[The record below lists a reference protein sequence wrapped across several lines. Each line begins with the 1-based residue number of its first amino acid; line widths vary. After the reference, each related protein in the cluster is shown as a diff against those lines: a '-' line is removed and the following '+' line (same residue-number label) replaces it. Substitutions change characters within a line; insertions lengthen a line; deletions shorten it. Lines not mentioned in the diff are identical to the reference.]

1 MIEESIKLPCGQL
14 IKNRFCKSAMTE
26 RIAGQDNFV
35 NKRHLNLYDFWSKSG
50 AGILLTGNVQIDRMH
65 MEGPSN
71 VCIEKST
78 YKEQFKKLKEWAEV
92 SESHGSKLWM
102 QLSHAGRQ
110 TPGEMNSAPLAPS
123 SVPLDIKAPGRKFGA
138 PVAMTEEQII
148 DVINRFIFAATVA
161 QDSGFSGIQI
171 HSAHGYLMSEFLS
184 PDVNKRT
191 DAWGG
196 AIKNRS
202 RALVEIIRGC
212 RKRLGSDFPISVK
225 INSSDFQKG
234 GFSAEDSIEVAKILS
249 SEKID
254 LLEISGGTYEHVSFL
269 DAGEDLGIN
278 SKPKEIRRESTIARE
293 AYFLEYAKDIRKV
306 INIPLMVTGGFRTKK
321 AMNSAL
327 KEGFC
332 EVIGVARPLC
342 SHPYCVQDLLDGQI
356 EKLPSY
362 EERLRLGNGWLSPNS
377 PFNLVR
383 AANFLSSQYWFYTQI
398 KKMADGKPPDLS
410 FGPLAALLSEYKI
423 DYRGYRDFKKAI

>member
-1 MIEESIKLPCGQL
+1 M
-14 IKNRFCKSAMTE
+14 
-26 RIAGQDNFV
+26 
-35 NKRHLNLYDFWSKSG
+35 
-50 AGILLTGNVQIDRMH
+50 
-65 MEGPSN
+65 
-71 VCIEKST
+71 
-78 YKEQFKKLKEWAEV
+78 
-92 SESHGSKLWM
+92 
-102 QLSHAGRQ
+102 
-110 TPGEMNSAPLAPS
+110 
-123 SVPLDIKAPGRKFGA
+123 
-138 PVAMTEEQII
+138 
-148 DVINRFIFAATVA
+148 
-161 QDSGFSGIQI
+161 
-171 HSAHGYLMSEFLS
+171 
-184 PDVNKRT
+184 
-191 DAWGG
+191 
-196 AIKNRS
+196 
-202 RALVEIIRGC
+202 
-212 RKRLGSDFPISVK
+212 
-225 INSSDFQKG
+225 
-234 GFSAEDSIEVAKILS
+234 
-249 SEKID
+249 
-254 LLEISGGTYEHVSFL
+254 

-293 AYFLEYAKDIRKV
+293 AYFLEYAKDIREV
-306 INIPLMVTGGFRTKK
+306 MNIPLMVTGGFRTKK

-398 KKMADGKPPDLS
+398 KKMADGKLPDLN